1 MYDRILD
8 SEKKHRGFT
17 CKVYYDPDPWSP
29 DDWDMLGTIYS
40 GHRRYNPQKHRM
52 DEIVWFDEEGNWHVD
67 DDYIYVRMYMYEHGG
82 ITVWSSREPQR
93 CGWDSGLFG
102 IYAVHK
108 DKAAKEFGDV
118 SNPENYERVM
128 SCLEAEVE
136 DWDTYFRGE
145 VYGYAIE
152 DENGA
157 EIDSCWGF
165 YCKPEEVMKEAI
177 SIADWEAEKI
187 EKEEREIAEQIEKYE
202 MICEP
207 FWID

>member
-1 MYDRILD
+1 MYNLILD

-17 CKVYYDPDPWSP
+17 CKVYYDPDPLSP
-29 DDWDMLGTIYS
+29 DDWDTLGTIYS
-40 GHRRYNPQKHRM
+40 NHRNYNPQKHRM
-52 DEIVWFDEEGNWHVD
+52 DEIIWFDEEGNWHVD

-93 CGWDSGLFG
+93 CGWDSGLFA
-102 IYAVHK
+102 IFAVHK

-136 DWDTYFRGE
+136 AWDTYFRGE
-145 VYGYAIE
+145 VYGYVIE
-152 DENGA
+152 DENEA

-165 YCKPEEVMKEAI
+165 YCEPEEVMEEAI
-177 SIADWEAEKI
+177 RIADWKADKI
-187 EKEEREIAEQIEKYE
+187 EKEEREIAERIEKYE